1 MFALRGQPAPALPN
15 YCRAQATHANA
26 VFPTVGSEKTNNS
39 SRKSVH
45 NRGLRPE
52 ACKLAE
58 LELQPIELQPIEWHP
73 LSDHAVWNALAIHM
87 RSTCE
92 PQLASMKHAWKNLL
106 DEARGK
112 TNGKVDLIS
121 GCHL

>member
-26 VFPTVGSEKTNNS
+26 VFHTVGSEKTNNS

-58 LELQPIELQPIEWHP
+58 LELQPIEWHP
-73 LSDHAVWNALAIHM
+73 LSDHAVWNALAIYM
-87 RSTCE
+87 RAGSVL
-92 PQLASMKHAWKNLL
+92 P
-106 DEARGK
+106 EACLEKFVGRSARENERQG
-112 TNGKVDLIS
+112 
-121 GCHL
+121 

>member
-1 MFALRGQPAPALPN
+1 
-15 YCRAQATHANA
+15 
-26 VFPTVGSEKTNNS
+26 VGSEKTNNS

-73 LSDHAVWNALAIHM
+73 LSDHAVWNALAIYM
-87 RSTCE
+87 RAATG
-92 PQLASMKHAWKNLL
+92 QH
-106 DEARGK
+106 EACLEKFVGRSARENKRQG
-112 TNGKVDLIS
+112 
-121 GCHL
+121 